1 MTSRESMQ
9 CMFRI
14 AAAALALLPF
24 ASRADCTPVTYRKM
38 RPPVYPSAAAAEHV
52 QGTALAMAQVNE
64 AGIPTGVNLHQSSGD
79 DRLDAAAISAV
90 ADWEFNPSI
99 CEGKVVASRTVVP
112 VAFQF
117 DPAAEPERRVTEK
130 DEQPVDG
137 KNPDDVLAALRLD
150 PAIAASERT
159 VRIDHDTTIV
169 SFIDPAQRSM
179 WEVLQSSASGATWI
193 SMIRLRFVHVSQS
206 TTRQLYSQ
214 ICKGSVPWCE
224 RHLADYLR
232 LLERIPPPLPPATE
246 TIPER

>member
-14 AAAALALLPF
+14 AAAALTLLPF

-52 QGTALAMAQVNE
+52 QGTALVMAQVNE
-64 AGIPTGVNLHQSSGD
+64 AGIPTGVTLHQSSGD

-137 KNPDDVLAALRLD
+137 KNPDDVLAAC
-150 PAIAASERT
+150 
-159 VRIDHDTTIV
+159 V
-169 SFIDPAQRSM
+169 S
-179 WEVLQSSASGATWI
+179 
-193 SMIRLRFVHVSQS
+193 
-206 TTRQLYSQ
+206 TRQLQPASALY
-214 ICKGSVPWCE
+214 GSTTTRRLC
-224 RHLADYLR
+224 RSSTLR
-232 LLERIPPPLPPATE
+232 NAACGKYCNHRPAE
-246 TIPER
+246 QPGYR